1 MTRLSNLKNVRTGAE
16 GGKVHSNRKRRNEIA
31 QFRYSVSAG
40 EWLPGKPDNAN
51 LVGAFGAPEGQ
62 INVQPCHRTTEVQ
75 WRLTLSLVG
84 DQRTV
89 PKDREHQFAAAEAN
103 GCPGASGGRISVLS
117 RNWTLIAGGGPG
129 APERS

>member
-1 MTRLSNLKNVRTGAE
+1 MKGVPSRA
-16 GGKVHSNRKRRNEIA
+16 GGREVDGDWKRRNVVA
-31 QFRYSVSAG
+31 HFRYSVGALEG
-40 EWLPGKPDNAN
+40 FLGKPDYPN

-117 RNWTLIAGGGPG
+117 RN
-129 APERS
+129 